1 LKIIPNPPESPFDG
15 KIQFQYT
22 INIKG
27 GRAQNKT
34 VALQENFSRKT
45 GRNYRLITQTYR
57 LINGSFLIGF
67 KLPTLGKPISTAMK
81 TISVF
86 FTLLFVFSVW
96 SSFSQEQVIKLKME
110 EGHEYIF
117 EKVDKVY
124 GLKEDDSKDLRSVK
138 TKEIR
143 ITVEKVIP
151 GEEIQLTLQYLKN
164 RNETRN
170 GYGILSLTDYFF
182 PNLNEGE
189 TEYPDEEN
197 FIEYLLCQSKLSFS
211 LNLKTNE
218 IKLTNRVE
226 LLEQFHAR
234 LNEQQFSSEVISKY
248 INEINQKKFFVQ
260 PDLIAFATWFNNAEL
275 KANQTLTNTGIDEQ
289 FIVRERKGEF
299 LNFGDVDFD
308 KIISGKKHK
317 KYWINL
323 ENGIVTNYT
332 TIQFDSIRNRIDRV
346 YNNFKWEVNE
356 TDFRLMYSQKIP
368 ENKLFVSGKIEKP
381 LSNKVHFRILDDP
394 FDVNLKTKTIWLDE
408 NGSFTI
414 NLDYSHAGFV
424 YIENENNNK
433 HNPPATYVFYAEP
446 GDTIQFEST
455 GIVLPWQTTV
465 SGNRTVEAKLL
476 QELREKIKSNDSV
489 RTIVG
494 SSKLLF
500 DSQIFAS
507 IAFVNGKMLQ
517 QTKLDPLFE
526 DLEKSKK
533 ICLKYKPTLSDKAF
547 IFIFNEVHTY
557 FYNGIFDAGWIISA
571 NQDFDGE
578 NSTDLKDLERINQ
591 IDIHS
596 VYNDYGL
603 HSRQSIYKYFKCQ
616 FSQANKVKYQYYMGP
631 MSWLSSPEPEMELQF
646 ARMVLTGSPLY
657 REIGKTLTRILE
669 QKSQVATVKTRTDYL
684 NDFVM
689 KNLDLM
695 IRKCND
701 VEVTEKATQIVSQ
714 YKKLETGKFVPELEL
729 VDINNKRVSYKDF
742 LNGKPTIIYYT
753 ENWIGERYGYEEAA
767 KGIPELNYVIVV
779 EGSNFKQWEEYTKL
793 ANPTI
798 THLLFINNNETFRDI
813 FQAEQVHMVFN
824 KEGEYIGSA
833 VNEKNAIRLAK
844 DSLLPKKKELNKLQ
858 LIMIIWALGILI
870 AGALVVF
877 AIWKL
882 RVRQRFRR
890 EQLQRRLREL
900 ELTAI
905 RSQMNPH
912 FLFNSLN
919 SVQNLVQQNKG
930 REAHLY
936 LADFAG
942 LIRKVLQNSEKEE
955 VSLAEELEMTE
966 QYLNLEKLRFDF
978 DFFIGVEQ
986 GIDIHNT
993 TVPSML
999 LQPFAENA
1007 VIHGLQNKPENRK
1020 LRVEVR
1026 KADETIDSTR
1036 LAVPNRLA
1044 HKATGII
1051 ISIED
1056 NGIGREAAAAISK
1069 TKNGKGSKLIQE
1081 RLEILQEKQGEKYSL
1096 KIIDLEEGMRVEIFI
1111 PEEN

>member
-1 LKIIPNPPESPFDG
+1 
-15 KIQFQYT
+15 
-22 INIKG
+22 
-27 GRAQNKT
+27 
-34 VALQENFSRKT
+34 
-45 GRNYRLITQTYR
+45 
-57 LINGSFLIGF
+57 
-67 KLPTLGKPISTAMK
+67 
-81 TISVF
+81 
-86 FTLLFVFSVW
+86 
-96 SSFSQEQVIKLKME
+96 ME

-124 GLKEDDSKDLRSVK
+124 GLKEDDSKDFRSVK

-151 GEEIQLTLQYLKN
+151 GDELQLTLQYLKN
-164 RNETRN
+164 RNETRS
-170 GYGILSLTDYFF
+170 GFGILSLTDYFF

-189 TEYPDEEN
+189 TEYPDLEN
-197 FIEYLLCQSKLSFS
+197 FIEYLLCRSKLSFS

-218 IKLTNRVE
+218 IKLINRIE
-226 LLEQFHAR
+226 LLEEFHTR
-234 LNEQQFSSEVISKY
+234 LNDQQFSSEVISEY

-260 PDLIAFATWFNNAEL
+260 SDLIAFLTWFNNAEL
-275 KANQTLTNTGIDEQ
+275 KADQTLTNTGIVEK

-308 KIISGKKHK
+308 KIIPGKKHK

-323 ENGIVTNYT
+323 ENGIVTNYS

-356 TDFRLMYSQKIP
+356 TDFRLMYSHKIP

-381 LSNKVHFRILDDP
+381 LSNKVHIRILDDP
-394 FDVNLKTKTIWLDE
+394 FDVILKTKTVLLDE
-408 NGSFTI
+408 KGSFTAS
-414 NLDYSHAGFV
+414 LDYSHAGFV
-424 YIENENNNK
+424 YVENENNNK

-446 GDTIQFEST
+446 EDTIHFEST
-455 GIVLPWQTTV
+455 GIVLPWQTAI

-476 QELREKIKSNDSV
+476 QELREKIKPGEFTRMFPGRSQ
-489 RTIVG
+489 
-494 SSKLLF
+494 LLF
-500 DSQIFAS
+500 DEEIF
-507 IAFVNGKMLQ
+507 FGVGYVNGKVVRE
-517 QTKLDPLFE
+517 TKVGSLF
-526 DLEKSKK
+526 DALANSRDV
-533 ICLKYKPTLSDKAF
+533 CLKYKPVLSDKAF
-547 IFIFNEVHTY
+547 NFILNEVHAY
-557 FYNGIFDAGWIISA
+557 FYNGIFDAGWIISS
-571 NQDFDGE
+571 NRGFDGE
-578 NSTDLKDLERINQ
+578 NPTDLKDLERINQ
-591 IDIHS
+591 IDIHT

-603 HSRQSIYKYFKCQ
+603 HSRQCIYKYFKCQ
-616 FSQANKVKYQYYMGP
+616 YSQANKIKYQYYTGI
-631 MSWLSSPEPEMELQF
+631 MSWTSSPEPEMELQF

-657 REIGKTLTRILE
+657 REIGKTLTRNLE
-669 QKSQVATVKTRTDYL
+669 KKSQAATAKTRTDYL
-684 NDFVM
+684 NDFLM

-729 VDINNKRVSYKDF
+729 VDINNKKVSYKDF
-742 LNGKPTIIYYT
+742 LNGKPTIFYYS
-753 ENWIGERYGYEEAA
+753 ENWIGDRYGYEEAA
-767 KGIPELNYVIVV
+767 KQNPELNFVMVV
-779 EGSNFKQWEEYTKL
+779 EGSNFKQWEEYTKS
-793 ANPTI
+793 ANPTM
-798 THLLFINNNETFRDI
+798 THLLYINNNETFRDI

-824 KEGEYIGSA
+824 KNGEYIGSA
-833 VNEKNAIRLAK
+833 ENEKKAIRLAK
-844 DSLLPKKKELNKLQ
+844 DSLMPEKKELNKSQ
-858 LIMIIWALGILI
+858 LKLIILALGILI
-870 AGALVVF
+870 LIALVVF
-877 AIWKL
+877 TIWKW

-890 EQLQRRLREL
+890 EQQQRRLREL

-978 DFFIGVEQ
+978 DFSIWVEQ
-986 GIDIHNT
+986 GIDINNT
-993 TVPSML
+993 MVPSML

-1007 VIHGLQNKPENRK
+1007 VIHGLQNKPENRLLK
-1020 LRVEVR
+1020 IEVR
-1026 KADETIDSTR
+1026 KADEVPDSKR

-1044 HKATGII
+1044 HKSPDTNRLAHKAAGII

-1081 RLEILQEKQGEKYSL
+1081 RLEILQEKQGEKYRL
-1096 KIIDLEEGMRVEIFI
+1096 EITDLTGNVTGTRVEIFI

>member
-1 LKIIPNPPESPFDG
+1 
-15 KIQFQYT
+15 
-22 INIKG
+22 
-27 GRAQNKT
+27 
-34 VALQENFSRKT
+34 
-45 GRNYRLITQTYR
+45 
-57 LINGSFLIGF
+57 
-67 KLPTLGKPISTAMK
+67 MK

-86 FTLLFVFSVW
+86 FTLLFVFSVF

-124 GLKEDDSKDLRSVK
+124 GLKEDESKDFKSVK
-138 TKEIR
+138 IKEIR

-151 GEEIQLTLQYLKN
+151 GEEIQLTLQYLKS
-164 RNETRN
+164 RNESRT
-170 GYGILSLTDYFF
+170 GSGILSFTDYFF

-189 TEYPDEEN
+189 TEYPDLVN
-197 FIEYLLCQSKLSFS
+197 FIEYLLCRSKLSFS

-218 IKLTNRVE
+218 IKLLNRVE
-226 LLEQFHAR
+226 LLEQFHTR
-234 LNEQQFSSEVISKY
+234 LNEQQFSSDVISGY
-248 INEINQKKFFVQ
+248 INAINQKKFFVQ
-260 PDLIAFATWFNNAEL
+260 PDLITFLIWFNNAEL
-275 KANQTLTNTGIDEQ
+275 KADKTLTNTTIDEQ

-299 LNFGDVDFD
+299 LNFGDEDFD
-308 KIISGKKHK
+308 KIIPGKKHK

-323 ENGIVTNYT
+323 ENGVVTNYS
-332 TIQFDSIRNRIDRV
+332 TIQFDSIRSRIERV
-346 YNNFKWEVNE
+346 YNNYVWEVNE
-356 TDFRLMYSQKIP
+356 TDYRLMYSQKIP

-381 LSNKVHFRILDDP
+381 LSNKVHIRILDDP
-394 FDVNLKTKTIWLDE
+394 FNAILKTKTFLLDE
-408 NGSFTI
+408 KGSFTI
-414 NLDYSHAGFV
+414 SLDYSHAGFV
-424 YIENENNNK
+424 YVENENNNK
-433 HNPPATYVFYAEP
+433 HNPPGTYVFYAEP
-446 GDTIQFEST
+446 GDTIHFEST

-476 QELREKIKSNDSV
+476 QELREKIKPDEYTRMFTGRSQ
-489 RTIVG
+489 
-494 SSKLLF
+494 LLF
-500 DSQIFAS
+500 DDEIYAGV
-507 IAFVNGKMLQ
+507 AFVNGKMVQ
-517 QTKLDPLFE
+517 ETKLSSL
-526 DLEKSKK
+526 LEALANSRD
-533 ICLKYKPTLSDKAF
+533 ICMKYKPTLSERAYN
-547 IFIFNEVHTY
+547 FIFNEVHSY
-557 FYNGIFDAGWIISA
+557 FYNGIFDVGWISSA
-571 NQDFDGE
+571 NRGFE
-578 NSTDLKDLERINQ
+578 ALNSTELKDLERIDK
-591 IDIHS
+591 IDIHQ

-603 HSRQSIYKYFKCQ
+603 HSRQSIHKYFKYQ
-616 FSQANKVKYQYYMGP
+616 FTRANRINFWYYTGP
-631 MSWLSSPEPEMELQF
+631 GRWSSSPEPEMELQF
-646 ARMVLTGSPLY
+646 ARMVLAGSPLY
-657 REIGKTLTRILE
+657 REIGKTLTRLLE
-669 QKSQVATVKTRTDYL
+669 QKSQVATAKTRTDYL

-689 KNLDLM
+689 KNLDLI

-714 YKKLETGKFVPELEL
+714 YKKLETGKFVPDLEL
-729 VDINNKRVSYKDF
+729 VDINNKKVSYKDF

-767 KGIPELNYVIVV
+767 KQIPELNYVMVV
-779 EGSNFKQWEEYTKL
+779 EGSNFKQWEEYTKS

-798 THLLFINNNETFRDI
+798 THLLFINDNETFRDI
-813 FQAEQVHMVFN
+813 FQVQQVHMVFN

-833 VNEKNAIRLAK
+833 ENEKKAIRLAK
-844 DSLLPKKKELNKLQ
+844 DSLIPKKKELNKSQ

-877 AIWKL
+877 AIWKW

-890 EQLQRRLREL
+890 EQQQRRLREL

-966 QYLNLEKLRFDF
+966 QYLNLENLRFDF
-978 DFFIGVEQ
+978 DFSIGVEQ

-1020 LRVEVR
+1020 LKIEVL
-1026 KADETIDSTR
+1026 K
-1036 LAVPNRLA
+1036 
-1044 HKATGII
+1044 KGGGGGTGRGGGGGGGEGRGGGRGRGKDQGIV

-1069 TKNGKGSKLIQE
+1069 VKNGKGSKLIQE

-1096 KIIDLEEGMRVEIFI
+1096 KTIDLEEGTRVEIFI

>member
-1 LKIIPNPPESPFDG
+1 
-15 KIQFQYT
+15 
-22 INIKG
+22 
-27 GRAQNKT
+27 
-34 VALQENFSRKT
+34 
-45 GRNYRLITQTYR
+45 
-57 LINGSFLIGF
+57 
-67 KLPTLGKPISTAMK
+67 MK

-86 FTLLFVFSVW
+86 FTLLFVFSVLG
-96 SSFSQEQVIKLKME
+96 SLSQEQVIKLKME

-124 GLKEDDSKDLRSVK
+124 GLKEDDSKDFRSVK

-143 ITVEKVIP
+143 IIVEKVIP
-151 GEEIQLTLQYLKN
+151 GEEIQLTLQHLKN
-164 RNETRN
+164 RNESHT
-170 GYGILSLTDYFF
+170 GFGILNLTDYFF

-189 TEYPDEEN
+189 TEYPDDQN
-197 FIEYLLCQSKLSFS
+197 FIEYLLCRSKLSFS

-218 IKLTNRVE
+218 IKLINRVE

-234 LNEQQFSSEVISKY
+234 INEQQFSDEDISEY
-248 INEINQKKFFVQ
+248 INAINQKKFFVQ
-260 PDLIAFATWFNNAEL
+260 SDLIAFLTWFNNAEL
-275 KANQTLTNTGIDEQ
+275 KADQTLTNTGIEDK
-289 FIVRERKGEF
+289 FVVRERKGEF
-299 LNFGDVDFD
+299 LNFGDVDFY
-308 KIISGKKHK
+308 KIIPGKKHK

-323 ENGIVTNYT
+323 ENGVVTNYS
-332 TIQFDSIRNRIDRV
+332 TIQFDSIRSRFEIMTNKSI
-346 YNNFKWEVNE
+346 WEVNE
-356 TDFRLMYSQKIP
+356 TDFRLIYSQKFS

-381 LSNKVHFRILDDP
+381 LSNKVHIRILDDP
-394 FDVNLKTKTIWLDE
+394 FDAILKTKTVLLDE
-408 NGSFTI
+408 KGSFTT

-424 YIENENNNK
+424 YVENENNNK
-433 HNPPATYVFYAEP
+433 HNPPGTYVFYAEP
-446 GDTIQFEST
+446 GDTIHFEST

-476 QELREKIKSNDSV
+476 EELREKIKPGESERV
-489 RTIVG
+489 ILG

-500 DSQIFAS
+500 DSEIYAGV
-507 IAFVNGKMLQ
+507 AYVNGKIVR

-526 DLEKSKK
+526 DLKKSKD
-533 ICLKYKPTLSDKAF
+533 ICLKYKPFLSDKAYN
-547 IFIFNEVHTY
+547 FIFNEVHTY
-557 FYNGIFDAGWIISA
+557 FYNGIFDAGWMISA
-571 NQDFDGE
+571 NRGFNGE
-578 NSTDLKDLERINQ
+578 ISTHLKDLERINQ

-616 FSQANKVKYQYYMGP
+616 FSQANKVKHQYYAGP
-631 MSWLSSPEPEMELQF
+631 MSWLSSPDPEMELQF

-669 QKSQVATVKTRTDYL
+669 QKSQFPTAKTRTDYL
-684 NDFVM
+684 DDFVM
-689 KNLDLM
+689 NNFDLI

-714 YKKLETGKFVPELEL
+714 YKKLETGKFVPELDL
-729 VDINNKRVSYKDF
+729 VDINNKKVSYKDF
-742 LNGKPTIIYYT
+742 LKGKPTIIYYT

-767 KGIPELNYVIVV
+767 KQNPELNFVMVV

-798 THLLFINNNETFRDI
+798 THLLYINNNETFRDI
-813 FQAEQVHMVFN
+813 FQAQQVHMVFN

-833 VNEKNAIRLAK
+833 ENEKNATQLAK
-844 DSLLPKKKELNKLQ
+844 DSLTPQKKELNKSQ
-858 LIMIIWALGILI
+858 LILIIWGLGILFTI
-870 AGALVVF
+870 AIIVF
-877 AIWKL
+877 AIWKW
-882 RVRQRFRR
+882 RVRQRFRKE
-890 EQLQRRLREL
+890 EQKRRLREL

-936 LADFAG
+936 LSDFAG

-1020 LRVEVR
+1020 LKIEVR
-1026 KADETIDSTR
+1026 KADETLESKR
-1036 LAVPNRLA
+1036 LTVPKRLA
-1044 HKATGII
+1044 HKATGIV

-1056 NGIGREAAAAISK
+1056 NGIGRETASAISR
-1069 TKNGKGSKLIQE
+1069 TKNGKGSKLVQE
-1081 RLEILQEKQGEKYSL
+1081 RLEILQQKQGEKYRL
-1096 KIIDLEEGMRVEIFI
+1096 EIIDLTGEVTGTQVEIFI
-1111 PEEN
+1111 PEEK

>member
-1 LKIIPNPPESPFDG
+1 
-15 KIQFQYT
+15 
-22 INIKG
+22 
-27 GRAQNKT
+27 
-34 VALQENFSRKT
+34 
-45 GRNYRLITQTYR
+45 
-57 LINGSFLIGF
+57 
-67 KLPTLGKPISTAMK
+67 MK

-86 FTLLFVFSVW
+86 FTLLFVFSGL

-117 EKVDKVY
+117 EKVDKIY
-124 GLKEDDSKDLRSVK
+124 GIWEDESKDFRSVK

-151 GEEIQLTLQYLKN
+151 GEEIQLTLQYLKS
-164 RNETRN
+164 RNETRT
-170 GYGILSLTDYFF
+170 GFGILSLTDYFF

-189 TEYPDEEN
+189 TEYPDLVN
-197 FIEYLLCQSKLSFS
+197 FIEYLLCRSKLSFS

-218 IKLTNRVE
+218 IKLLNRVE

-234 LNEQQFSSEVISKY
+234 LNEQQFSSDVISGY
-248 INEINQKKFFVQ
+248 INAINQKKFFVQ
-260 PDLIAFATWFNNAEL
+260 PDLITFLTWFNNAEL
-275 KANQTLTNTGIDEQ
+275 KADQTLTNTGIDEQ

-308 KIISGKKHK
+308 KIIPGKKHK

-332 TIQFDSIRNRIDRV
+332 TIQFDSIRARIDRV

-356 TDFRLMYSQKIP
+356 TGFRMLYSQKIP

-381 LSNKVHFRILDDP
+381 LSNKVHIRILDDP
-394 FDVNLKTKTIWLDE
+394 FDVILKTKTVLLDE
-408 NGSFTI
+408 KGSFTT

-424 YIENENNNK
+424 YVENENNNK
-433 HNPPATYVFYAEP
+433 HNPPGTYVFYAEP
-446 GDTIQFEST
+446 GDTIHFEST

-476 QELREKIKSNDSV
+476 QEMREKIKPGEFTRMLPSRSQ
-489 RTIVG
+489 
-494 SSKLLF
+494 LLF
-500 DSQIFAS
+500 DEEIISIFG
-507 IAFVNGKMLQ
+507 IVDGKIVQ
-517 QTKLDPLFE
+517 EAKVGPLIE
-526 DLEKSKK
+526 ALATSKD
-533 ICLKYKPTLSDKAF
+533 ICLKYKPVLSDKAYNF
-547 IFIFNEVHTY
+547 IVNEVHAF
-557 FYNGIFDAGWIISA
+557 FYNGIFDIGWMISA
-571 NQDFDGE
+571 NRRFE
-578 NSTDLKDLERINQ
+578 AEISADLKDLERINQ
-591 IDIHS
+591 IDIHT

-603 HSRQSIYKYFKCQ
+603 HSRQSIYKYLKFQ
-616 FSQANKVKYQYYMGP
+616 FSQANKIKYQYYTGP
-631 MSWLSSPEPEMELQF
+631 MSWSSSPEPEMELQF
-646 ARMVLTGSPLY
+646 ARMVLTGSPFY

-669 QKSQVATVKTRTDYL
+669 QKSQVATAKIRTDYL

-689 KNLDLM
+689 KYLDL
-695 IRKCND
+695 ILRKCND
-701 VEVTEKATQIVSQ
+701 IEVTEKVTQIVSQ
-714 YKKLETGKFVPELEL
+714 YKKLETGNFVPELDL
-729 VDINNKRVSYKDF
+729 VDINNKKVSYKDF

-767 KGIPELNYVIVV
+767 KQIPELNYVMVV
-779 EGSNFKQWEEYTKL
+779 EGSNFKQWEEYTKS
-793 ANPTI
+793 ANPTM
-798 THLLFINNNETFRDI
+798 THLLFINDSVTFRDI
-813 FQAEQVHMVFN
+813 FQAQQVHMVFN
-824 KEGEYIGSA
+824 KEGEYIGKA
-833 VNEKNAIRLAK
+833 RNAKQALKLAQ
-844 DSLLPKKKELNKLQ
+844 DSLIPQKKELNKSQ
-858 LIMIIWALGILI
+858 LKLIILTLGILI
-870 AGALVVF
+870 LIALVVF
-877 AIWKL
+877 AIWKW

-890 EQLQRRLREL
+890 EQQQRRLREL

-936 LADFAG
+936 LSDFAG

-978 DFFIGVEQ
+978 DFTIGVEQ

-1007 VIHGLQNKPENRK
+1007 VIHGLQNKPENRRLK
-1020 LRVEVR
+1020 IEVLKKGGGGGR
-1026 KADETIDSTR
+1026 GKEKGRGQGQGGGED
-1036 LAVPNRLA
+1036 
-1044 HKATGII
+1044 KGIV

-1096 KIIDLEEGMRVEIFI
+1096 KTIDLEEGTRVEIFI

>member
-1 LKIIPNPPESPFDG
+1 
-15 KIQFQYT
+15 
-22 INIKG
+22 
-27 GRAQNKT
+27 
-34 VALQENFSRKT
+34 
-45 GRNYRLITQTYR
+45 
-57 LINGSFLIGF
+57 
-67 KLPTLGKPISTAMK
+67 MK

-86 FTLLFVFSVW
+86 FTLLFVFSVL

-117 EKVDKVY
+117 EKVDKIY
-124 GLKEDDSKDLRSVK
+124 GIWEDDSKDFRSVK

-164 RNETRN
+164 RNESRT
-170 GYGILSLTDYFF
+170 GFGILSLTDYFF

-189 TEYPDEEN
+189 TEYPDLVN
-197 FIEYLLCQSKLSFS
+197 FIEYLLCRSKLSFS

-226 LLEQFHAR
+226 LLEQFHTR
-234 LNEQQFSSEVISKY
+234 LNEQQFSSDVISGY
-248 INEINQKKFFVQ
+248 INAINQKKFFVQ
-260 PDLIAFATWFNNAEL
+260 TDLIAFLTWFNNAEL
-275 KANQTLTNTGIDEQ
+275 KADQTLTNTGIDEK

-308 KIISGKKHK
+308 KIIPGKKHK

-323 ENGIVTNYT
+323 ENGVVTNYS

-381 LSNKVHFRILDDP
+381 LSNKVHIRILDDP
-394 FDVNLKTKTIWLDE
+394 FDVILKTKTILLDE
-408 NGSFTI
+408 KGSFTTS
-414 NLDYSHAGFV
+414 LDYSHAGFV
-424 YIENENNNK
+424 YVENENNNK

-446 GDTIQFEST
+446 GDTIHFEST
-455 GIVLPWQTTV
+455 GTVLPWQTTV

-476 QELREKIKSNDSV
+476 QEMREKIKPGEFTRMLPSRSQ
-489 RTIVG
+489 
-494 SSKLLF
+494 LLF
-500 DSQIFAS
+500 DEEIISVYGI
-507 IAFVNGKMLQ
+507 VDGKIVQ
-517 QTKLDPLFE
+517 EAKVGPLIE
-526 DLEKSKK
+526 ALANSKD
-533 ICLKYKPTLSDKAF
+533 ICLKYKPVLSDKAYNF
-547 IFIFNEVHTY
+547 IVNEVHAF
-557 FYNGIFDAGWIISA
+557 FYNGIFDIGWMISA
-571 NQDFDGE
+571 NRRFEAE
-578 NSTDLKDLERINQ
+578 NSSDLKDLERINQ

-616 FSQANKVKYQYYMGP
+616 FSQANKIKYQYYTGP
-631 MSWLSSPEPEMELQF
+631 MSWSSSPEPEMELQF

-669 QKSQVATVKTRTDYL
+669 QKSQVATAKTRTDYL

-689 KNLDLM
+689 KNLDLI

-701 VEVTEKATQIVSQ
+701 VEVTEKVTQIVSQ
-714 YKKLETGKFVPELEL
+714 YKKLETGKFVPELDL
-729 VDINNKRVSYKDF
+729 VDINNKKVSYKDF

-767 KGIPELNYVIVV
+767 KENPELNFVMVV

-798 THLLFINNNETFRDI
+798 THLLFINDNETFRDI
-813 FQAEQVHMVFN
+813 FQAQQVHMVFN
-824 KEGEYIGSA
+824 KEGEYIGNAENGKKA
-833 VNEKNAIRLAK
+833 VKLAL
-844 DSLLPKKKELNKLQ
+844 DSLTPKKKELNKSQ
-858 LIMIIWALGILI
+858 LIMIIWALGILFTI
-870 AGALVVF
+870 AIVVLG
-877 AIWKL
+877 IWKW

-890 EQLQRRLREL
+890 EQQQRRLREL

-978 DFFIGVEQ
+978 DFSIGVEQ

-993 TVPSML
+993 TVPSMM

-1007 VIHGLQNKPENRK
+1007 VIHGLQNKPENRRLK
-1020 LRVEVR
+1020 IEVL
-1026 KADETIDSTR
+1026 K
-1036 LAVPNRLA
+1036 
-1044 HKATGII
+1044 KGGGGGTGRGGGGGGG
-1051 ISIED
+1051 E
-1056 NGIGREAAAAISK
+1056 GRGGGR
-1069 TKNGKGSKLIQE
+1069 GKGK
-1081 RLEILQEKQGEKYSL
+1081 R
-1096 KIIDLEEGMRVEIFI
+1096 
-1111 PEEN
+1111 